1 MFFDVQAYQNFVAH
15 VNATYGGIYW
25 FFQIIWGLAPLL
37 LFLLAAILH
46 IHTLESRPFLILL
59 SIALV
64 VVVVPIVGMVMYPDD
79 ISTPL
84 KLVGGDTMLF
94 FHFFMAAAA
103 FIIFAHE
110 GGENMVKTAY

>member
-1 MFFDVQAYQNFVAH
+1 MFFDVQAYQDFVAH

-25 FFQIIWGLAPLL
+25 FFQIAWGLAPLL

-46 IHTLESRPFLILL
+46 IHTLQLGSFLILL

-64 VVVVPIVGMVMYPDD
+64 VVVVPVVGMAMYPDD

-94 FHFFMAAAA
+94 FHFFMAIAAL
-103 FIIFAHE
+103 IIFALA
-110 GGENMVKTAY
+110 GFRNMAKTSS